1 MEKDC
6 KWTKGRGRRN
16 MGGLHDGSGRAA
28 VACHL
33 QRLSLNTIMVKKAI
47 ARAGAETRATAL
59 ESHALLQHCDRI
71 N

>member
-1 MEKDC
+1 
-6 KWTKGRGRRN
+6 

-33 QRLSLNTIMVKKAI
+33 ERLSLNTIMVKKAI